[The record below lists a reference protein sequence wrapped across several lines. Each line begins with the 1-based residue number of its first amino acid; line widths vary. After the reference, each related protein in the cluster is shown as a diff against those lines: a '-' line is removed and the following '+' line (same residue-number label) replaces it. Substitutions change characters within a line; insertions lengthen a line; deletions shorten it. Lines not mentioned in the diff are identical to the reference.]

1 MGFYDHRILFSSKSL
16 TVALLSPDKRAL
28 GRLHRIKAIR
38 FFDNRIKHLKQYTP
52 RKNGF
57 YSLWKFETHEEK
69 KLFIVTLTRYR
80 HRSNSHVELRRPAS
94 KAKSRYIDKT
104 AVTPAQKRKPV
115 WIRFRNYRWVCWQ
128 NRKKRLERI
137 KQQREA
143 LKRRVLMLA
152 TEQKARD
159 LARFAAI
166 SDLI

>member
-1 MGFYDHRILFSSKSL
+1 MGFYDHRLLFSSKSL

-28 GRLHRIKAIR
+28 GRLHRIKAIK
-38 FFDNRIKHLKQYTP
+38 FFDNRIKHLKRYTP

-57 YSLWKFETHEEK
+57 YSLWKFETPEEK
-69 KLFIVTLTRYR
+69 KLFIVTVTGYR
-80 HRSNSHVELRRPAS
+80 WQRAHLKRAPS
-94 KAKSRYIDKT
+94 KKRNRFEDRT
-104 AVTPAQKRKPV
+104 ATPEQKRVPV
-115 WIRFRNYRWVCWQ
+115 WFRFKKYREVCRF

-143 LKRRVLMLA
+143 LKRRALMLA
-152 TEQKARD
+152 TEKKARD